1 VNISGKVKGKHH
13 KCVIRY
19 LRDTNSVDM
28 DDDMHKT
35 KNIAKVDCKLS
46 D

>member
-13 KCVIRY
+13 KCIIMY

-28 DDDMHKT
+28 DETHET
-35 KNIAKVDCKLS
+35 KNISLM
-46 D
+46 